1 MEVIDQLKCRFRSWT
16 LWVPYAL
23 LFCGVSLSVAATQWV
38 ATDAN
43 TRARD
48 EFVTEASETR
58 QRIQVRLNSYM
69 QLLEAAAALLRAN
82 NEINA
87 REFAGF
93 VSRLD
98 VRAAYPALEGV
109 GYVQHVRRDDVAHF
123 LKLIRLDGARSL
135 RIWPEGR
142 RPEYYPQIFLEP
154 ADETT
159 RQAIGFD
166 LSVDPV
172 MLATMERARDTGR
185 PAATTDGA
193 IVRVAEGPSPSG
205 FAVFLPVYR
214 TNASI
219 ATVQQR
225 QRALVGF
232 VYGPFNADALQRE
245 LSLAVSP
252 AVAFRLFPAIERTAP
267 LLGSNASAPDRPRF
281 TSAQS
286 VDVAGQQWH
295 LDVRSMQSD
304 AVGLPLV
311 ARGCITAGLLISL
324 MVFAVT
330 RAQAASW
337 AAHARHAS
345 ELQEYAAA
353 LRRSDT
359 ELRHAVALER
369 EARAIAQTADRAKD
383 EFLAVLS
390 HELRTPLNAVLGW
403 TAMLR
408 QGAVAKE
415 RQAAALE
422 VIARNARLQAQ
433 LVEDL
438 LDVSRIVAG
447 TLRIERSVVTVTPIV
462 EAALESLRPVAHAKH
477 IDLVVSMPDEEA
489 SIYADATRVQQV
501 VSNVLGNAIKFTPE
515 GGRVF
520 LELAYGERNVVMRVR
535 DTGIGIAP
543 EFLPH
548 VFEPFRQADTSTT
561 RVHGGVGLGLAI
573 VRRLVEMH
581 GGSVEAH
588 SDPQSRGAL
597 FTVCLP
603 LDDVASEH
611 SSAGAG
617 AAAKLD
623 AHGPRGHVDV
633 ERISMASIGADRR
646 EAVPLLV

>member
-1 MEVIDQLKCRFRSWT
+1 MDPGI
-16 LWVPYAL
+16 
-23 LFCGVSLSVAATQWV
+23 
-38 ATDAN
+38 
-43 TRARD
+43 
-48 EFVTEASETR
+48 
-58 QRIQVRLNSYM
+58 VRL
-69 QLLEAAAALLRAN
+69 A
-82 NEINA
+82 
-87 REFAGF
+87 
-93 VSRLD
+93 
-98 VRAAYPALEGV
+98 
-109 GYVQHVRRDDVAHF
+109 
-123 LKLIRLDGARSL
+123 
-135 RIWPEGR
+135 EGR
-142 RPEYYPQIFLEP
+142 
-154 ADETT
+154 
-159 RQAIGFD
+159 
-166 LSVDPV
+166 
-172 MLATMERARDTGR
+172 
-185 PAATTDGA
+185 
-193 IVRVAEGPSPSG
+193 SPGG

-232 VYGPFNADALQRE
+232 VHGPFNAESLQRE

-252 AVAFRLFPAIERTAP
+252 SVAFTLFPAIERTAP
-267 LLGSNASAPDRPRF
+267 PVGSNVSAPDRPRF
-281 TSAQS
+281 TAARR
-286 VDVAGQQWH
+286 VDIAGQQWH
-295 LDVRSMQSD
+295 LDIRSMESD
-304 AVGLPLV
+304 GGGLPLV
-311 ARGCITAGLLISL
+311 ARGCLAAGLLISL

-353 LRRSDT
+353 LRRSEA
-359 ELRHAVALER
+359 ELRRAVALER

-415 RQAAALE
+415 RQATALE

-438 LDVSRIVAG
+438 LDVSRIAAG

-462 EAALESLRPVAHAKH
+462 EAALESLRPVARAKH
-477 IDLVVSMPDEEA
+477 IDLVVSMPDEDK
-489 SIYADATRVQQV
+489 SIDADATRVQQI

-520 LELAYGERNVVMRVR
+520 LELDYDERNVVMRVR

-543 EFLPH
+543 EFLRH
-548 VFEPFRQADTSTT
+548 IFEPFRQADTSTT

-581 GGSVEAH
+581 GGTIDAH
-588 SDPQSRGAL
+588 SDPVSKGAL
-597 FTVCLP
+597 FTVRLP
-603 LDDVASEH
+603 LDEGAPVP
-611 SSAGAG
+611 SSAGT
-617 AAAKLD
+617 AASANEPD
-623 AHGPRGHVDV
+623 ACEPHGHVDL
-633 ERISMASIGADRR
+633 EHRSTASIGAGRC
-646 EAVPLLV
+646 AAIALPL